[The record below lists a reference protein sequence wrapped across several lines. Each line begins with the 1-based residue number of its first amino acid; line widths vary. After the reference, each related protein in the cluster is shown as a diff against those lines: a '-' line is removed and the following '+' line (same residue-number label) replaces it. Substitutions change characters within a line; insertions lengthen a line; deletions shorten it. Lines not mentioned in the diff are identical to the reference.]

1 MKRGK
6 KKAWFYSM
14 PFLIIVGLMIVV
26 PLIVYRRNILYQY
39 EYLSLEG
46 LSFCWT
52 GQLQKGIAGF

>member
-14 PFLIIVGLMIVV
+14 PFLIIVGIDDCRA
-26 PLIVYRRNILYQY
+26 LIVYRRNILYQY

-46 LSFCWT
+46 LSLCWT
-52 GQLQKGIAGF
+52 GQL